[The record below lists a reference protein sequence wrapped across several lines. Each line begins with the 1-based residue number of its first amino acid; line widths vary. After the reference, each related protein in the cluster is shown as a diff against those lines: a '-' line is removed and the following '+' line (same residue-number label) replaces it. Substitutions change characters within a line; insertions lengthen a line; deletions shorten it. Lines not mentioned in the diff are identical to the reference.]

1 MYLGKRYI
9 ASAAV
14 EYCIEV
20 RLTDCAIRRS
30 QSFLSSLLSS
40 RRFLGVFAIH
50 VEVIWMASEVSSR
63 VTLSIFLLIVTRSVG
78 VRLLVEQVADD
89 GGFE

>member
-14 EYCIEV
+14 EYRIEV

-30 QSFLSSLLSS
+30 QSILSSLLSS
-40 RRFLGVFAIH
+40 RRFLVSGGSLSTLR
-50 VEVIWMASEVSSR
+50 MAA
-63 VTLSIFLLIVTRSVG
+63 LSDAWL
-78 VRLLVEQVADD
+78 A
-89 GGFE
+89 